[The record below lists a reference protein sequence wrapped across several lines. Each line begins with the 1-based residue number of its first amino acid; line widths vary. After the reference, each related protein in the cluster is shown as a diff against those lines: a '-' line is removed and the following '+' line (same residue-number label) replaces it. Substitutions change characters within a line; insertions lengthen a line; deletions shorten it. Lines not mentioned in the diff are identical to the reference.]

1 MDSIEQFGIL
11 SLIPA
16 TVAIFLAFLTRNT
29 IFSLAM
35 ACFIGVVVSG
45 QGLIGFPN
53 LLKNALGN
61 TDFSWV
67 LLLEFFIGISIAFF
81 QRTGAIHNFSQY
93 IASKKMTRIRVQLI
107 APRPEVVH

>member
-1 MDSIEQFGIL
+1 MDPLENFGVI

-16 TVAIFLAFLTRNT
+16 SVAILLAFITRNT

-35 ACFIGVVVSG
+35 ACLIGVIVSG
-45 QGLIGFPN
+45 QGLIEFPN

-67 LLLEFFIGISIAFF
+67 LLLEFFIGISI
-81 QRTGAIHNFSQY
+81 
-93 IASKKMTRIRVQLI
+93 
-107 APRPEVVH
+107 